1 MYTKKMSDA
10 FHAIK
15 APENFG
21 VKIFDAENFITI
33 LVAPE
38 QLLKL
43 NKDEVKDAITYVE
56 KIKKVFE
63 KHGAIVHIVRPPLE
77 KDKK

>member
-21 VKIFDAENFITI
+21 VKVFDAENFITI
-33 LVAPE
+33 LIAPE

-43 NKDEVKDAITYVE
+43 DENQAKDAIAYVE
-56 KIKKVFE
+56 KVKKVFE
-63 KHGAIVHIVRPPLE
+63 KHGAIVHIVRPPLS
-77 KDKK
+77 KDNK

>member
-15 APENFG
+15 APTNFG

-33 LVAPE
+33 LIAPE

-43 NKDEVKDAITYVE
+43 SKEEAEKAVEYVQKVKKT
-56 KIKKVFE
+56 FE
-63 KHGAIVHIVRPPLE
+63 KHGAIVHVVRPPLE
-77 KDKK
+77 KDEK

>member
-15 APENFG
+15 GPENFG
-21 VKIFDAENFITI
+21 VKVFDAENFITI
-33 LVAPE
+33 LIEPK

-43 NKDEVKDAITYVE
+43 SEDEIKNAISYV
-56 KIKKVFE
+56 KKVKSTFE
-63 KHGAIVHIVRPPLE
+63 KHGAIVHIVRPPIE